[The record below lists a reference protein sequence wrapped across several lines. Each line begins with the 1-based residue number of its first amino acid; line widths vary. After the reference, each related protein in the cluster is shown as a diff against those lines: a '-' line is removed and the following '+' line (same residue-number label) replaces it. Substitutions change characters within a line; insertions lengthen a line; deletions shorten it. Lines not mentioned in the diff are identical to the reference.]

1 MRGFRGGGGLAGF
14 SMGAMLASLA
24 GAFGI
29 GGRDFRVQQAMD
41 LAHGFKAPFAKKS
54 GRQRSSSK
62 AAADR
67 LPLDRS
73 SNVRKIQRWINNGT
87 MHIREPSE
95 RAITRHKVRRV
106 ERQRAANLSQLATE

>member
-1 MRGFRGGGGLAGF
+1 MRGFRGGIGGLAGF
-14 SMGAMLASLA
+14 SMGAILASLA

-29 GGRDFRVQQAMD
+29 GGRDFRASQIPAQ
-41 LAHGFKAPFAKKS
+41 GFKAPFAKRS
-54 GRQRSSSK
+54 GRQRSSSR
-62 AAADR
+62 AETDR
-67 LPLDRS
+67 LPLDRA